1 VCAGGPRIPGGKMEP
16 ERQKIYSL
24 AAIVVAA
31 VLFGM
36 VIAGGLD
43 LTPPADADRHTQVQ
57 PVMETIAAPDFATLA
72 DRVVPSVVSV
82 TIKDVQD
89 PSERDSR
96 MPRDPFHEFFRGP
109 QTPSDEPSVR
119 RSAGSGF
126 FISADGEIVTNY
138 HVIEDADTILIELV
152 DGTQFE
158 CEVVGRD
165 EATDLALIRIQKP
178 DRDFAYLALGDSEAV
193 RVGEWAMAVGNP
205 LDMDHT
211 VTVGVV
217 SAKGRVL
224 GLSREGTSFE
234 NYIQTDAAINL
245 GNSGGPLVNIRGEVV
260 AINTAINARGQNL
273 GFAVPVNTLRQIL
286 PQLRENGMVTRGFL
300 GITIN
305 NLDQD
310 SAEAFGLSSRDGA
323 LVVEVAPDRAAD
335 KGGVRHGDIVIAID
349 GDSIEDTRELIDTIS
364 AMPPGTEVE
373 LTVIRDGKQRKLE
386 VELEARDAIEDDTG
400 REVEPTREDDTAERL
415 GISVSELN
423 SQVRR
428 MYRLEDDAE
437 GVVITKVLPVSPA
450 ADEGL
455 MAGDLIIEANG
466 EVIESV
472 DQLREAVAGVPTG
485 GYLRLYVQRTQAQGR
500 SFFAILK
507 LND

>member
-1 VCAGGPRIPGGKMEP
+1 MQREKHT
-16 ERQKIYSL
+16 YFSL

-43 LTPPADADRHTQVQ
+43 LTPSVDADRSA
-57 PVMETIAAPDFATLA
+57 PVSTPVETMAAPDFAALA

-82 TIKDVQD
+82 TIKDVQT
-89 PSERDSR
+89 PSERDR
-96 MPRDPFHEFFRGP
+96 GMPRDPFHNFFRFGP
-109 QTPSDEPSVR
+109 DQEQDEPSVR

-126 FISADGEIVTNY
+126 FISGDGEIVTNH
-138 HVIEDADTILIELV
+138 HVIEDADEIEIELV
-152 DGTQFE
+152 DGLSYDA
-158 CEVVGRD
+158 EVIGRD
-165 EATDLALIRIQKP
+165 EATDLALLKVIKP
-178 DRDFAYLALGDSEAV
+178 DRDFAYLALGESESV
-193 RVGEWAMAVGNP
+193 RVGEWVMAVGNP

-245 GNSGGPLVNIRGEVV
+245 GNSGGPLVNTRGQVV

-286 PQLRENGMVTRGFL
+286 PQLREHGKVVRGYL
-300 GITIN
+300 GITVS

-310 SAEAFGLSSRDGA
+310 SAEAFGLESRNGA
-323 LVVEVAPDRAAD
+323 LVEGVVPGHAAD
-335 KGGVRHGDIVIAID
+335 KGGIQHGDVVVEID
-349 GDSIEDTRELIDTIS
+349 GEPIEDTRELIDTIS
-364 AMPPGTEVE
+364 AMPPGTDVE
-373 LTVIRDGKQRKLE
+373 LTVIRNGKRE
-386 VELEARDAIEDDTG
+386 AVDVELEARDALDGDTAPDS
-400 REVEPTREDDTAERL
+400 EPLNDDDTAQRL
-415 GISVSELN
+415 GVSVSELDN
-423 SQVRR
+423 RIRR
-428 MYRLEDDAE
+428 MYGIDEE
-437 GVVITKVLPVSPA
+437 VQGVVITHVVPVSPA

-455 MAGDLIIEANG
+455 SQGDVILEANG
-466 EVIESV
+466 MAVTTVE
-472 DQLREAVAGVPTG
+472 DLRDIVADVPEG
-485 GYLRLYVQRTQAQGR
+485 GYLRLYVQSPRAGGR

-507 LND
+507 L

>member
-1 VCAGGPRIPGGKMEP
+1 MQREK
-16 ERQKIYSL
+16 QKYYSL
-24 AAIVVAA
+24 AAVVVAA

-43 LTPPADADRHTQVQ
+43 LTPPVDAERNTQVQ
-57 PVMETIAAPDFATLA
+57 PMVETIAAPDFATLA

-89 PSERDSR
+89 PSERGR
-96 MPRDPFHEFFRGP
+96 QMPRDPFHEFFRGP
-109 QTPSDEPSVR
+109 EAPSDEPSVR

-126 FISADGEIVTNY
+126 FISGDGEIVTNY
-138 HVIEDADTILIELV
+138 HVIEDADEIEIELV
-152 DGTQFE
+152 DGTRFDA
-158 CEVVGRD
+158 EVIGRD
-165 EATDLALIRIQKP
+165 EATDLALLKVSKP
-178 DRDFAYLALGDSEAV
+178 DRDFAYLALGESETV
-193 RVGEWAMAVGNP
+193 RVGEWVMAVGNP

-245 GNSGGPLVNIRGEVV
+245 GNSGGPLVNIRSQVI

-273 GFAVPVNTLRQIL
+273 GFAVPVNILRQIL
-286 PQLRENGMVTRGFL
+286 PQLRENGMVVRGFL
-300 GITIN
+300 GITVN

-323 LVVEVAPDRAAD
+323 LVVEVSPGRAAD
-335 KGGVRHGDIVIAID
+335 KGGVEHGDIVVAID
-349 GDSIEDTRELIDTIS
+349 GDPVEDTRELIDTIS

-386 VELEARDAIEDDTG
+386 VELEARDAVGESESPDA
-400 REVEPTREDDTAERL
+400 EPSREDDTAERL
-415 GISVSELN
+415 GISVSEID
-423 SQVRR
+423 SQIRR
-428 MYRLEDDAE
+428 MYGLDDE
-437 GVVITKVLPVSPA
+437 VQGVVITRVLPVSPA
-450 ADEGL
+450 ADENL
-455 MAGDLIIEANG
+455 IRGDVILEANG
-466 EVIESV
+466 EAIETV
-472 DQLREAVAGVPTG
+472 DQLRAIVSDVPDG
-485 GYLRLYVQRTQAQGR
+485 GYLRLYVQRPQMGGR

>member
-1 VCAGGPRIPGGKMEP
+1 MQREK
-16 ERQKIYSL
+16 QKYYSL

-43 LTPPADADRHTQVQ
+43 LTPPADADRNSQVQ
-57 PVMETIAAPDFATLA
+57 PVMETIATPDFAALA

-89 PSERDSR
+89 PSERVRR
-96 MPRDPFHEFFRGP
+96 MPRDPFHDFFRGP
-109 QTPSDEPSVR
+109 EPPSDEPSVR

-126 FISADGEIVTNY
+126 FISGDGEIITNF
-138 HVIEDADTILIELV
+138 HVIDHADTILIELV

-158 CEVVGRD
+158 CEVIGRD
-165 EATDLALIRIQKP
+165 EATDLAVIRVQKP
-178 DRDFAYLALGDSEAV
+178 DRDFAYLALGESEKL
-193 RVGEWAMAVGNP
+193 RVGEWVMAVGNP
-205 LDMDHT
+205 LNMDHT

-286 PQLRENGMVTRGFL
+286 PQLRENGMVVRGFL

-323 LVVEVAPDRAAD
+323 LVAEVAPGRAAD
-335 KGGVRHGDIVIAID
+335 KGGVRHGDIVVAID
-349 GDSIEDTRELIDTIS
+349 GEPIEDTRELIDTIS

-373 LTVIRDGKQRKLE
+373 LTVIRDGKQRILE
-386 VELEARDAIEDDTG
+386 IELEARDAIGEETSRD
-400 REVEPTREDDTAERL
+400 VEPSQDGDTDERL
-415 GISVSELN
+415 GISVSEL
-423 SQVRR
+423 SPQIRR
-428 MYRLEDDAE
+428 MYGLEDEAE
-437 GVVITKVLPVSPA
+437 GVVITRVLPVSPA
-450 ADEGL
+450 ADENL
-455 MAGDLIIEANG
+455 IRGDVILEANG
-466 EVIESV
+466 ETIETV
-472 DQLREAVAGVPTG
+472 DQLREIVSEVPDG
-485 GYLRLYVQRTQAQGR
+485 GYLRLYVQRPQAGGR

>member
-1 VCAGGPRIPGGKMEP
+1 MER
-16 ERQKIYSL
+16 ERQKYYSL

-43 LTPPADADRHTQVQ
+43 LTPPANADRHTEVQ
-57 PVMETIAAPDFATLA
+57 PVMETIAAPDFAALA

-89 PSERDSR
+89 PSESNSR

-109 QTPSDEPSVR
+109 QAPSDEPSVR

-158 CEVVGRD
+158 CEVIGRD
-165 EATDLALIRIQKP
+165 EATDLALIRVQKP
-178 DRDFAYLALGDSEAV
+178 DRDFTYLTLGDSEAV

-245 GNSGGPLVNIRGEVV
+245 GNSGGPLVNIRGEVM

-273 GFAVPVNTLRQIL
+273 GFAVPVDTLRQIL
-286 PQLRENGMVTRGFL
+286 PQLREHGMVVRGFL

-364 AMPPGTEVE
+364 AMPPGTKVE
-373 LTVIRDGKQRKLE
+373 LTVIRDGKQRKLD
-386 VELEARDAIEDDTG
+386 VTLEARDALAEDTG
-400 REVEPTREDDTAERL
+400 GDVEPTREDDTAERL
-415 GISVSELN
+415 GISVSELS
-423 SQVRR
+423 SQILRL
-428 MYRLEDDAE
+428 YGLEDDAV
-437 GVVITKVLPVSPA
+437 GVVITRVKPVSPA

-455 MAGDLIIEANG
+455 IRGDLIIEANG
-466 EVIESV
+466 EAIETV
-472 DQLREAVAGVPTG
+472 DQLREMVAEVPSG

>member
-1 VCAGGPRIPGGKMEP
+1 MQ
-16 ERQKIYSL
+16 RQKHTYTSL

-43 LTPPADADRHTQVQ
+43 LTPPADADRPTQA
-57 PVMETIAAPDFATLA
+57 PPMIENIAVPDFASLA

-89 PSERDSR
+89 PSERGR
-96 MPRDPFHEFFRGP
+96 GMPRDPFHNFFRFGP
-109 QTPSDEPSVR
+109 ENESDEPSVR

-126 FISADGEIVTNY
+126 FISGDGEIVTNH
-138 HVIEDADTILIELV
+138 HVIEDADEIEIELV
-152 DGTQFE
+152 DGTRFDA
-158 CEVVGRD
+158 EVIGRD
-165 EATDLALIRIQKP
+165 EATDLALIKVSKP
-178 DRDFAYLALGDSEAV
+178 DRDFAYLALGESESV
-193 RVGEWAMAVGNP
+193 RVGEWVMAVGNP

-224 GLSREGTSFE
+224 GLSAQGTSFE

-245 GNSGGPLVNIRGEVV
+245 GNSGGPLVNTRGEVV

-286 PQLRENGMVTRGFL
+286 PQLREHGEVVRGFL
-300 GITIN
+300 GITVS

-310 SAEAFGLSSRDGA
+310 SAEAFGLPNRNGA
-323 LVVEVAPDRAAD
+323 LVEGVSPGRAAD
-335 KGGVRHGDIVIAID
+335 KGGVRHGDIVIEID
-349 GDSIEDTRELIDTIS
+349 GDPIEDTRELIDTIS
-364 AMPPGTEVE
+364 AKPPGTEVD
-373 LTVIRDGKQRKLE
+373 LTIIRDGKREDVE
-386 VELEARDAIEDDTG
+386 VELEARDAVAEDDSQ
-400 REVEPTREDDTAERL
+400 EAEPSRDDSTAERL
-415 GISVSELN
+415 GIRVSEL
-423 SQVRR
+423 SDQIRR
-428 MYRLEDDAE
+428 MYRIDDETE
-437 GVVITKVLPVSPA
+437 GVVITHVTPVSPA

-455 MAGDLIIEANG
+455 AQGDVILEANG
-466 EVIESV
+466 EAVTSV
-472 DQLREAVAGVPTG
+472 EQLREIVADVADG
-485 GYLRLYVQRTQAQGR
+485 GYLRLYVQRPQAGGR

-507 LND
+507 L

>member
-1 VCAGGPRIPGGKMEP
+1 MQREKHT
-16 ERQKIYSL
+16 YFSL

-43 LTPPADADRHTQVQ
+43 LTPAADADRPAQVS
-57 PVMETIAAPDFATLA
+57 PPPATVTVPDFAALA

-89 PSERDSR
+89 PSERDRR
-96 MPRDPFHEFFRGP
+96 MPRDPFHNFWRFGP
-109 QTPSDEPSVR
+109 DSESDEPSVR

-126 FISADGEIVTNY
+126 FISGDGEIVTNY
-138 HVIEDADTILIELV
+138 HVIEDADEIEIELV
-152 DGTQFE
+152 DGTRFDA
-158 CEVVGRD
+158 EVIGRD
-165 EATDLALIRIQKP
+165 EATDLAVIKVSEP
-178 DRDFAYLALGDSEAV
+178 DRDFAYLALGESESV
-193 RVGEWAMAVGNP
+193 RVGEWVMAVGNP

-245 GNSGGPLVNIRGEVV
+245 GNSGGPLVNTRGQVV

-286 PQLRENGMVTRGFL
+286 PQLREHGKVVRGYL
-300 GITIN
+300 GITIS

-310 SAEAFGLSSRDGA
+310 SAEAFGLDSRNGA
-323 LVVEVAPDRAAD
+323 LVEGVVPGHAAD
-335 KGGVRHGDIVIAID
+335 KGGIQHGDVVVEID
-349 GDSIEDTRELIDTIS
+349 GEPIEDTRELIDTIS

-373 LTVIRDGKQRKLE
+373 LTVIRNGKRKMVD
-386 VELEARDAIEDDTG
+386 VELEARDALDGDT
-400 REVEPTREDDTAERL
+400 VPDNEPTRDDDTAQRL
-415 GISVSELN
+415 GVSVSELDDR
-423 SQVRR
+423 VRR
-428 MYRLEDDAE
+428 MYGIDEETR
-437 GVVITKVLPVSPA
+437 GVVITRVVPVSPA

-455 MAGDLIIEANG
+455 SQGDVILEANG
-466 EVIESV
+466 MAVTTVE
-472 DQLREAVAGVPTG
+472 QLRDIVADVPEG
-485 GYLRLYVQRTQAQGR
+485 GYLRLYVQSPRAGGR

-507 LND
+507 L

>member
-1 VCAGGPRIPGGKMEP
+1 MER
-16 ERQKIYSL
+16 EKQKYYSL

-82 TIKDVQD
+82 TIKDVLD
-89 PSERDSR
+89 PSDSNSR

-109 QTPSDEPSVR
+109 QSPSDEPSVR

-138 HVIEDADTILIELV
+138 HVIEDADTILIELA
-152 DGTQFE
+152 DGIQFE
-158 CEVVGRD
+158 CEVIGRD
-165 EATDLALIRIQKP
+165 EATDLALIRVQNP
-178 DRDFAYLALGDSEAV
+178 DREFAYLPLGDSEAV
-193 RVGEWAMAVGNP
+193 RVGEWVMAVGNP
-205 LDMDHT
+205 LNMDHT

-245 GNSGGPLVNIRGEVV
+245 GNSGGPLVNIRSEVV

-273 GFAVPVNTLRQIL
+273 GFAVPVNILRQIL
-286 PQLRENGMVTRGFL
+286 PQLRENGMVVRGFL

-335 KGGVRHGDIVIAID
+335 KGGVRHGDIVTAIN
-349 GDSIEDTRELIDTIS
+349 GDPIEDTRELIDTIS

-373 LTVIRDGKQRKLE
+373 LTVIRDGKQRKLD
-386 VELEARDAIEDDTG
+386 VTLEARDAVDDDSASD
-400 REVEPTREDDTAERL
+400 VEPTREDDTAERL
-415 GISVSELN
+415 GISVSELS

-428 MYRLEDDAE
+428 MYGLEDEAV
-437 GVVITKVLPVSPA
+437 GVVITRVMTVSPA

-455 MAGDLIIEANG
+455 IRGDLIIEANG
-466 EVIESV
+466 ETIETV
-472 DQLREAVAGVPTG
+472 DQLKEMVAAVPSG
-485 GYLRLYVQRTQAQGR
+485 GYLRLYVQRPQGQGR

>member
-1 VCAGGPRIPGGKMEP
+1 MER
-16 ERQKIYSL
+16 EKQKYYSL

-82 TIKDVQD
+82 TIKDVLD
-89 PSERDSR
+89 PSDSNSR

-109 QTPSDEPSVR
+109 QSPSDEPSVR

-138 HVIEDADTILIELV
+138 HVIEDADTILIELA
-152 DGTQFE
+152 DGIQFE
-158 CEVVGRD
+158 CEVIGRD
-165 EATDLALIRIQKP
+165 EATDLALIRVQNP
-178 DRDFAYLALGDSEAV
+178 DREFAYLPLGDSEAV
-193 RVGEWAMAVGNP
+193 RVGEWVMAVGNP
-205 LDMDHT
+205 LNMDHT

-245 GNSGGPLVNIRGEVV
+245 GNSGGPLVNIRSEVV

-273 GFAVPVNTLRQIL
+273 GFAVPVNILRQIL
-286 PQLRENGMVTRGFL
+286 PQLRENGMVVRGFL

-335 KGGVRHGDIVIAID
+335 KGGVRHGDIVTAIN
-349 GDSIEDTRELIDTIS
+349 GDPIEDTRELIDTIS

-373 LTVIRDGKQRKLE
+373 LTVIRDGKQRKLD
-386 VELEARDAIEDDTG
+386 VTLEARDAVDDDSASD
-400 REVEPTREDDTAERL
+400 VEPTRDDDTAERL
-415 GISVSELN
+415 GISVSELS

-428 MYRLEDDAE
+428 MYGLEDEAV
-437 GVVITKVLPVSPA
+437 GVVITRVMTVSPA

-455 MAGDLIIEANG
+455 IRGDLIIEANG
-466 EVIESV
+466 ETIETV
-472 DQLREAVAGVPTG
+472 DQLKEMVAAVPSG
-485 GYLRLYVQRTQAQGR
+485 GYLRLYVQRPQGQGR

>member
-1 VCAGGPRIPGGKMEP
+1 MAR
-16 ERQKIYSL
+16 ERQTYYSL

-43 LTPPADADRHTQVQ
+43 LTPPVDADRHEQSQ
-57 PVMETIAAPDFATLA
+57 PMIESIPAPDFATLA

-89 PSERDSR
+89 PSERGGR

-109 QTPSDEPSVR
+109 QAPDDEPSVR

-126 FISADGEIVTNY
+126 FISGDGEIVTNY
-138 HVIEDADTILIELV
+138 HVIEDADDITIELV
-152 DGTQFE
+152 DGLQFE
-158 CEVVGRD
+158 AEVIGRD
-165 EATDLALIRIQKP
+165 EATDLALIKVKDP
-178 DRDFAYLALGDSEAV
+178 DRDFAYLSLGESESV
-193 RVGEWAMAVGNP
+193 RVGEWVMAVGNP

-245 GNSGGPLVNIRGEVV
+245 GNSGGPLVNIRGQVV

-286 PQLRENGMVTRGFL
+286 PQLREHGKVVRGYL
-300 GITIN
+300 GITVN

-310 SAEAFGLSSRDGA
+310 MAEAFGLSSRDGA
-323 LVVEVAPDRAAD
+323 LVAEVSPGRAAD
-335 KGGVRHGDIVIAID
+335 KGGVRHGDIVVEID
-349 GDSIEDTRELIDTIS
+349 GEPIVDTRELIDTIS
-364 AMPPGTEVE
+364 AMPPGTDVE
-373 LTVIRDGKQRKLE
+373 LTVIRNGKRTTLD
-386 VELEARDAIEDDTG
+386 VELEARDEMSGESERDA
-400 REVEPTREDDTAERL
+400 EPSRDDDTAERL
-415 GISVSELN
+415 GISVSEL
-423 SQVRR
+423 SPQIRQ
-428 MYRLEDDAE
+428 MFGLDDEVA
-437 GVVITKVLPVSPA
+437 GIVITRVQPVSPA
-450 ADEGL
+450 ADQGL
-455 MAGDLIIEANG
+455 RRGDVILEANG
-466 EVIESV
+466 EIIESV
-472 DQLREAVAGVPTG
+472 DRLKEIVSDVDAG
-485 GYLRLYVQRTQAQGR
+485 GYLRLYVQRPQAGGR

-507 LND
+507 LVD

>member
-1 VCAGGPRIPGGKMEP
+1 MQR
-16 ERQKIYSL
+16 ERQKYYSL

-43 LTPPADADRHTQVQ
+43 LTPPADADRHNQIQ

-89 PSERDSR
+89 PSERERR
-96 MPRDPFHEFFRGP
+96 MPRDPFHDFFRGP
-109 QTPSDEPSVR
+109 EAPSDEPRVR

-126 FISADGEIVTNY
+126 FISGDGEIVTNY
-138 HVIEDADTILIELV
+138 HVIDHADNIVIELD

-158 CEVVGRD
+158 CEVIGRD
-165 EATDLALIRIQKP
+165 EATDLAVIRVQKP
-178 DRDFAYLALGDSEAV
+178 DRDFAYLALGESEAV
-193 RVGEWAMAVGNP
+193 RVGEWVMAVGNP
-205 LDMDHT
+205 LNMDHT

-286 PQLRENGMVTRGFL
+286 PQLRENGMVVRGFL

-310 SAEAFGLSSRDGA
+310 SAEAFGLPNRNGA
-323 LVVEVAPDRAAD
+323 LVVEVSPGRAAD
-335 KGGVRHGDIVIAID
+335 KGGIRHGDIVVKID
-349 GDSIEDTRELIDTIS
+349 GVPIEDTRQLIDTVS
-364 AMPPGTEVE
+364 AMQPGTDVS
-373 LTVIRDGKQRKLE
+373 LTLIRDGKTMDVE
-386 VELEARDAIEDDTG
+386 VELEARDAIGEETSPEPEPSRDDG
-400 REVEPTREDDTAERL
+400 AAERL
-415 GISVSELN
+415 GISVSELD
-423 SQVRR
+423 SQIRR
-428 MYRLEDDAE
+428 MYGLEDEVE
-437 GVVITKVLPVSPA
+437 GVVITRVLPVSPA
-450 ADEGL
+450 ADENL
-455 MAGDLIIEANG
+455 IRGDVIVEANG
-466 EVIESV
+466 EKITTV
-472 DQLREAVAGVPTG
+472 DELRDIVAAVPQG
-485 GYLRLYVQRTQAQGR
+485 GYLRLYVQRPQAQGR

>member
-1 VCAGGPRIPGGKMEP
+1 MER
-16 ERQKIYSL
+16 ERQKYYSL

-82 TIKDVQD
+82 TIKDVQE
-89 PSERDSR
+89 PSEREGR

-109 QTPSDEPSVR
+109 QAPSDEPSVR

-158 CEVVGRD
+158 CEVIGRD
-165 EATDLALIRIQKP
+165 EATDLAVIRVEKP
-178 DRDFAYLALGDSEAV
+178 ERDFAYLALGDSDTV
-193 RVGEWAMAVGNP
+193 RVGEWVMAVGNP

-234 NYIQTDAAINL
+234 NYIQTDAAINF

-260 AINTAINARGQNL
+260 AINTAISARGQNL

-286 PQLRENGMVTRGFL
+286 PQLRENGMVVRGFL

-310 SAEAFGLSSRDGA
+310 SAEAFGLSSRNGA
-323 LVVEVAPDRAAD
+323 LVVEVAPGRAAD
-335 KGGVRHGDIVIAID
+335 KGGIHHGDIVIAID
-349 GDSIEDTRELIDTIS
+349 GDPIVDTRELIDTIS
-364 AMPPGTEVE
+364 AMPPGTDVE
-373 LTVIRDGKQRKLE
+373 LTVIRDGKQRKLS
-386 VELEARDAIEDDTG
+386 VELEARDAIGDSTARD
-400 REVEPTREDDTAERL
+400 VEPSREDDTAERL
-415 GISVSELN
+415 GISVSELS
-423 SQVRR
+423 SQIRR
-428 MYRLEDDAE
+428 LYGLEDEAA
-437 GVVITKVLPVSPA
+437 GLVITRVLPVSPA

-455 MAGDLIIEANG
+455 VRGDLIIEANG
-466 EVIESV
+466 ETVETV
-472 DQLREAVAGVPTG
+472 EQLQKLVAAVPAG
-485 GYLRLYVQRTQAQGR
+485 GYLRLYVQRPQAQGR

>member
-1 VCAGGPRIPGGKMEP
+1 MEP

>member
-1 VCAGGPRIPGGKMEP
+1 MQR
-16 ERQKIYSL
+16 ERQKYYSL

-43 LTPPADADRHTQVQ
+43 LTPPADADRHNQIQ
-57 PVMETIAAPDFATLA
+57 PAMEAIAAPDFATLA

-89 PSERDSR
+89 PSERER
-96 MPRDPFHEFFRGP
+96 RIPRDPFHDFFRGP
-109 QTPSDEPSVR
+109 EAPSDEPRVR

-126 FISADGEIVTNY
+126 FISGDGEIVTNY
-138 HVIEDADTILIELV
+138 HVIDHADNIVIELD

-158 CEVVGRD
+158 CEVIGRD
-165 EATDLALIRIQKP
+165 EATDLAVIRVQKP
-178 DRDFAYLALGDSEAV
+178 DRDFAYLALGESEAV
-193 RVGEWAMAVGNP
+193 RVGEWVMAVGNP
-205 LDMDHT
+205 LNMDHT

-286 PQLRENGMVTRGFL
+286 PQLRENGMVVRGFL

-310 SAEAFGLSSRDGA
+310 SAEAFGLPNRDGA
-323 LVVEVAPDRAAD
+323 LVVEVSPGRAAD
-335 KGGVRHGDIVIAID
+335 KGGIRHGDIVVKID
-349 GDSIEDTRELIDTIS
+349 GVPIEDTRQLIDTVS
-364 AMPPGTEVE
+364 AMPPGTDVS
-373 LTVIRDGKQRKLE
+373 LTLIRNGKTMVVD
-386 VELEARDAIEDDTG
+386 VELEARDAIGEETS
-400 REVEPTREDDTAERL
+400 REAEPSQDDDTAERL
-415 GISVSELN
+415 GISISELD
-423 SQVRR
+423 SQIRR
-428 MYRLEDDAE
+428 MYGLEDEVE
-437 GVVITKVLPVSPA
+437 GVVITRVLPVSPA
-450 ADEGL
+450 ADENL
-455 MAGDLIIEANG
+455 IRGDVIVEANG
-466 EVIESV
+466 EKITTV
-472 DQLREAVAGVPTG
+472 DELRDIVAAVPQG
-485 GYLRLYVQRTQAQGR
+485 GYLRLYVQRPQAQGR

>member
-1 VCAGGPRIPGGKMEP
+1 MER
-16 ERQKIYSL
+16 EKQKYYSL

-43 LTPPADADRHTQVQ
+43 LTPPADADRHIQVQ

-89 PSERDSR
+89 PSESDNR

-109 QTPSDEPSVR
+109 QSPSDEPSVR

-138 HVIEDADTILIELV
+138 HVIEDADTILIELA
-152 DGTQFE
+152 DGIQFE
-158 CEVVGRD
+158 CEVIGRD
-165 EATDLALIRIQKP
+165 EATDLALIRVQKP
-178 DRDFAYLALGDSEAV
+178 DREFAYLPLGDSEAV
-193 RVGEWAMAVGNP
+193 RVGEWVMAVGNP
-205 LDMDHT
+205 LNMDHT

-245 GNSGGPLVNIRGEVV
+245 GNSGGPLVNIRSEVV

-273 GFAVPVNTLRQIL
+273 GFAVPVNILRQIL
-286 PQLRENGMVTRGFL
+286 PQLRENGMVVRGFL

-349 GDSIEDTRELIDTIS
+349 GDPIEDTRELIDTIS

-373 LTVIRDGKQRKLE
+373 LTVIRDGNQRKLD
-386 VELEARDAIEDDTG
+386 VTLEARDAIAEDTERDA
-400 REVEPTREDDTAERL
+400 EPTQEDDTAERL
-415 GISVSELN
+415 GISVSELS
-423 SQVRR
+423 SQILRL
-428 MYRLEDDAE
+428 YGLEDDAE
-437 GVVITKVLPVSPA
+437 GVVITRVLPVSPA

-455 MAGDLIIEANG
+455 IRGDLIIEANG
-466 EVIESV
+466 ETIETV
-472 DQLREAVAGVPTG
+472 DQLKEMVAAVPSG
-485 GYLRLYVQRTQAQGR
+485 GYLRLYVQRPQGQGR

>member
-1 VCAGGPRIPGGKMEP
+1 MER
-16 ERQKIYSL
+16 EKQKYYSL

-43 LTPPADADRHTQVQ
+43 LTPPADADRHTQAQ

-82 TIKDVQD
+82 TIKDVLD
-89 PSERDSR
+89 PSDSNSR

-109 QTPSDEPSVR
+109 QSPSDEPSVR

-138 HVIEDADTILIELV
+138 HVIEDADTILIELA
-152 DGTQFE
+152 DGIQFE
-158 CEVVGRD
+158 CEVIGRD
-165 EATDLALIRIQKP
+165 EATDLALIRVQNP
-178 DRDFAYLALGDSEAV
+178 DREFAYLPLGDSEAV
-193 RVGEWAMAVGNP
+193 RVGEWVMAVGNP
-205 LDMDHT
+205 LNMDHT

-245 GNSGGPLVNIRGEVV
+245 GNSGGPLVNIRSEVV

-273 GFAVPVNTLRQIL
+273 GFAVPVDILRQIL
-286 PQLRENGMVTRGFL
+286 PQLRENGMVVRGFL

-335 KGGVRHGDIVIAID
+335 KGGVRHGDIVTAIN
-349 GDSIEDTRELIDTIS
+349 GDPIEDTRELIDTIS

-373 LTVIRDGKQRKLE
+373 LTVIRDGKQRKLD
-386 VELEARDAIEDDTG
+386 VTLEARDAVDDDSASD
-400 REVEPTREDDTAERL
+400 VEPTREDDTAERL
-415 GISVSELN
+415 GISVSELS

-428 MYRLEDDAE
+428 MYGLEDEAV
-437 GVVITKVLPVSPA
+437 GVVITRVMTVSPA

-455 MAGDLIIEANG
+455 IRGDLIIEANG
-466 EVIESV
+466 ETIETI
-472 DQLREAVAGVPTG
+472 DQLKEMVAAVPSG
-485 GYLRLYVQRTQAQGR
+485 GYLRLYVQRPQGQGR

>member
-1 VCAGGPRIPGGKMEP
+1 MQRES
-16 ERQKIYSL
+16 QKYYSL

-43 LTPPADADRHTQVQ
+43 LTPTVDADRHTQVQ
-57 PVMETIAAPDFATLA
+57 PMMETITAPDFATLA

-89 PSERDSR
+89 PSDRDSR
-96 MPRDPFHEFFRGP
+96 MPRDPFHEFWRGP
-109 QTPSDEPSVR
+109 QAPSDEPSVR

-126 FISADGEIVTNY
+126 FISGDGEIVTNY
-138 HVIEDADTILIELV
+138 HVIEDADTIVIELV
-152 DGTQFE
+152 DGTQFDA
-158 CEVVGRD
+158 EVIGRD
-165 EATDLALIRIQKP
+165 EATDLALIKVSKP
-178 DRDFAYLALGDSEAV
+178 DRDFAYLALGDSESV
-193 RVGEWAMAVGNP
+193 RVGEWVMAVGNP

-245 GNSGGPLVNIRGEVV
+245 GNSGGPLVNVRSEVI

-273 GFAVPVNTLRQIL
+273 GFAVPVNILRQIL
-286 PQLRENGMVTRGFL
+286 PQLRENGKVVRGYL

-310 SAEAFGLSSRDGA
+310 DAEAFGLNSRDGA
-323 LVVEVAPDRAAD
+323 LVAEVSPGRAAD
-335 KGGVRHGDIVIAID
+335 KGGVRHGDIVVAID
-349 GDSIEDTRELIDTIS
+349 GEPIEDTRELIDTIS

-373 LTVIRDGKQRKLE
+373 LTVIRDGKQMKLE
-386 VELEARDAIEDDTG
+386 VELEARDAVGESTT
-400 REVEPTREDDTAERL
+400 REAEPTREDDTAERL
-415 GISVSELN
+415 GISVSEI
-423 SQVRR
+423 SPQIRR
-428 MYRLEDDAE
+428 MYGLEDEVE
-437 GVVITKVLPVSPA
+437 GVVITRVMPVSPA
-450 ADEGL
+450 ADENL
-455 MAGDLIIEANG
+455 FRGDVILEANG
-466 EVIESV
+466 AAIESI
-472 DQLREAVAGVPTG
+472 DQLRDIVSDVPDG
-485 GYLRLYVQRTQAQGR
+485 GYLRLYVQRPQANGR

-507 LND
+507 LVD